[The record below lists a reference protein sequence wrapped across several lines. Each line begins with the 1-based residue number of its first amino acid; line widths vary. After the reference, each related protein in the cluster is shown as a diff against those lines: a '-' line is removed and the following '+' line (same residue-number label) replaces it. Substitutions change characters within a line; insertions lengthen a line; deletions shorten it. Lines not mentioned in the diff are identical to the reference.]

1 MEQQLNSSTGGWIG
15 DDRRDEADFT
25 SVSQTIA
32 KPNVSRRA
40 WLFQGTNE
48 KKFPITIYVSAVD
61 RESAI
66 AHFETDYPQ
75 YNWFATVECALL
87 CG

>member
-1 MEQQLNSSTGGWIG
+1 MSNQVEGQ
-15 DDRRDEADFT
+15 
-25 SVSQTIA
+25 SVSPNDA
-32 KPNVSRRA
+32 KPVVSRRA

-48 KKFPITIYVSAVD
+48 RKFPMTIYISAVD

-75 YNWFATVECALL
+75 YSWFATVECPVL

>member
-1 MEQQLNSSTGGWIG
+1 MIGRGDKYNGLTVSPNGQQT
-15 DDRRDEADFT
+15 
-25 SVSQTIA
+25 
-32 KPNVSRRA
+32 NVSRRA

-48 KKFPITIYVSAVD
+48 QKFPITIYVSAAD

-66 AHFETDYPQ
+66 AVFETDYPQ
-75 YNWFATVECALL
+75 YNWFSTVECPLL

>member
-1 MEQQLNSSTGGWIG
+1 MQNSNSKVEPTTENGNST
-15 DDRRDEADFT
+15 
-25 SVSQTIA
+25 
-32 KPNVSRRA
+32 KPPVSRRA

-48 KKFPITIYVSAVD
+48 QKIPITIYVSAVD

-75 YNWFATVECALL
+75 YNWFATVECPLL